1 MKFRKAKTSE
11 KGLVRAKQYLK
22 NLLEKG
28 LCIWC
33 RQENTDNAGKR
44 WCLGCMQKMRESV
57 SRSRKKRLAEGRCYK
72 CGNPEGVS
80 PVHRHCGDCHRK
92 KTAAAWK
99 VQVDRKAA
107 GLCVRCGKV
116 RDGHSVK
123 HCEGCRLLTN
133 ARESKR
139 QRENRERTKRDKV

>member
-11 KGLVRAKQYLK
+11 KGLIAARNRLITLV
-22 NLLEKG
+22 EKG

-44 WCLGCMQKMRESV
+44 WCLTCMQKMRESV
-57 SRSRKKRLAEGRCYK
+57 SRSRKKRVAEGRCYK

-80 PVHRHCGDCHRK
+80 PVHKHCGDCHRK
-92 KTAAAWK
+92 KTNAAWK
-99 VQVDRKAA
+99 CQADRKAA

-123 HCEGCRLLTN
+123 FCDNCRIRTN
-133 ARESKR
+133 TQE
-139 QRENRERTKRDKV
+139 RENRERTKRDKV